1 MGTVRGDGRT
11 KKEKGGGG
19 GGRVVRSVKA
29 NGITE
34 ELVFLRWPL
43 SVTRRRKE
51 EEERG
56 RVGVVGVF
64 YQLLCLVRTGGVAVG
79 VLNIVSYPLFSRN

>member
-1 MGTVRGDGRT
+1 MTEEPRRRR
-11 KKEKGGGG
+11 GGGG

-56 RVGVVGVF
+56 RAGIVWSFLPVVVPRKNRRSGCRSTKYSKLSFVF
-64 YQLLCLVRTGGVAVG
+64 SELML
-79 VLNIVSYPLFSRN
+79 